1 MAKSEKEKTV
11 TKTTKKTAEKKTAA
25 KSTAAKKVVAKK
37 PAAKAAP
44 SNANA
49 KAKADKS
56 KKAGAKKPAVKAT
69 TEKKVEAKKAVP
81 KKVVAKKPA
90 VKAVAEKK
98 VEAKKVEAKKPAVK
112 AAAKKPVAKKS
123 TPKKKSKGAP
133 VGHGVGRRKASV
145 ARVWLRKGK
154 GVITINDRSFEHYFD
169 TDSTRLAASTP
180 MRLIPQASEYDISVN
195 VSGGGLWGQA
205 DAVKLGISRALVK
218 IHDGLRPEL
227 RKLGLLTVDSR
238 LKERKKP
245 GQPGARRKFQFVKR

>member
-44 SNANA
+44 SNA
-49 KAKADKS
+49 KAKADKPKKVTA
-56 KKAGAKKPAVKAT
+56 KKAEPKKAAVKVTA
-69 TEKKVEAKKAVP
+69 EKKVAAKNVE
-81 KKVVAKKPA
+81 AKKPA